1 MPSYIAKVISAIAL
15 EKETKDVKIISDES
29 AEEKEIIMTYCLGI
43 INRFGIVMAADSRTN
58 AGVDYISAYK
68 KLFEFSQVG
77 ERVIIIATSG
87 NLSIT
92 QGVLN
97 QLRKDIQNH
106 EEINLYTIPSLYD
119 IARYIGNKSRQIQ
132 EQDRP
137 WLERDKIDYQCN
149 FLLGG
154 QIKGEEPQLY
164 LIYPQGNCIQ
174 ATKETPFVQIGETK
188 YGKPIL
194 DRTITYDTPLE
205 AMAKC
210 ALLSIDS
217 TMKSNIS
224 VGPPIY
230 SIMYETDSFV
240 IRHKLQLRLGDPYL
254 AKIRLLWEDYVR
266 EAFESMPNI
275 EWQHERED
283 SKEDILID

>member
-1 MPSYIAKVISAIAL
+1 
-15 EKETKDVKIISDES
+15 
-29 AEEKEIIMTYCLGI
+29 MTYCLGI
-43 INRFGIVMAADSRTN
+43 INHFGIVMAADSRTN

-68 KLFEFSQVG
+68 KLFDLSLPG
-77 ERVIIIATSG
+77 ERVIIICASG

-97 QLRKDIQNH
+97 RLNRDIQNQ
-106 EEINLYTIPSLYD
+106 EEINLHTLSNMHD
-119 IARYIGNKSRQIQ
+119 VARYIGNKSRELQDL
-132 EQDRP
+132 DRP
-137 WLERDKIDYQCN
+137 WLEKDKIDFSCN

-164 LIYPQGNCIQ
+164 LIYPQGNFIQ
-174 ATKETPFVQIGETK
+174 ATTETPFLQIGETK

-205 AMAKC
+205 DVAKC

-224 VGPPIY
+224 VGPPINI
-230 SIMYETDSFV
+230 IMYKADSFE
-240 IRHKLQLRLGDPYL
+240 IRHTLQLRLGAPYL
-254 AKIRLLWEDYVR
+254 AKIRKLWEESVR
-266 EAFESMPNI
+266 QAFEAMPNI
-275 EWQHERED
+275 EWKPEVTESAD
-283 SKEDILID
+283 DILID